1 MPADQLDTDI
11 DAVEAAVWALL
22 DGKPA
27 DETALAAG
35 LNPFELTEA
44 AATYRRAG
52 RSALEKAASGTWQ
65 HLYIEFTDWNR
76 AENVFTEHLLPV
88 LLRLQN
94 TGQLRSWW
102 FLRKHPCW
110 RLRLLTPPGTDL
122 PEALT
127 DALDEAAGHRRVL
140 NSWWPGIYE
149 AETAA
154 FGGRDTMNTVHK
166 LFGADSVATLTVMH
180 TIHGAGKRELSI
192 LLITAMARA
201 AGLEW
206 YEQGDLW
213 NRVAAERPLPDYG
226 PRSLLTQMSESLL
239 TLLRTD
245 TLPGSALLAP
255 GTPLHPA
262 AAWIGAFRAAG
273 RELGTAAR
281 NGTAQ
286 RGLREI
292 LSYLIIFHWNRLGL
306 TAAAQAALAAAA
318 RNAVF
323 DIHASTVTKPQ
334 DITSYRNYL
343 SREPT

>member
-192 LLITAMARA
+192 LLITAMGPRRRTGMVRARRPVEPCRGRA
-201 AGLEW
+201 APPRL
-206 YEQGDLW
+206 
-213 NRVAAERPLPDYG
+213 RTPLPAY
-226 PRSLLTQMSESLL
+226 
-239 TLLRTD
+239 TD
-245 TLPGSALLAP
+245 ERKPA
-255 GTPLHPA
+255 HPA
-262 AAWIGAFRAAG
+262 AHGHLA
-273 RELGTAAR
+273 
-281 NGTAQ
+281 
-286 RGLREI
+286 
-292 LSYLIIFHWNRLGL
+292 RLGPAGARHP
-306 TAAAQAALAAAA
+306 AASGRRLD
-318 RNAVF
+318 RRLPRRR
-323 DIHASTVTKPQ
+323 S
-334 DITSYRNYL
+334 
-343 SREPT
+343 